1 MSGTTASEK
10 AASKKDGSGEPSSSE
25 DPKPHGITNRLLRL
39 AEDVV
44 YALICIILTGG
55 ALALLV
61 KAGYDLATGIGTD
74 EGVKGL
80 ISEILDT
87 LLLVFILVELL
98 SAVRT
103 TLVERQLLAE
113 PFLLVGIIATIKEI
127 VIGSLE
133 AKELAG
139 TDRDAFVDVMT
150 EIGVLGAVLLVLA
163 IASYMLRRKEREPEE
178 ADEEGEGEKK

>member
-1 MSGTTASEK
+1 MATVADESKSESDEK
-10 AASKKDGSGEPSSSE
+10 SE
-25 DPKPHGITNRLLRL
+25 GLTNRALRL
-39 AEDVV
+39 VEDLV
-44 YALICIILTGG
+44 YALICVVLTGA
-55 ALALLV
+55 ALALLI
-61 KAGYDLATGIGTD
+61 KAGYDLATGIGAED
-74 EGVKGL
+74 GL
-80 ISEILDT
+80 KVTTSEILDT

-139 TDRDAFVDVMT
+139 SDREAFVDVMT
-150 EIGVLGAVLLVLA
+150 EIGVLGGVLLVLA
-163 IASYMLRRKEREPEE
+163 VASYLLRRKEREPEE
-178 ADEEGEGEKK
+178 ADEEGEGGKK

>member
-1 MSGTTASEK
+1 EAGIKKTISG
-10 AASKKDGSGEPSSSE
+10 
-25 DPKPHGITNRLLRL
+25 
-39 AEDVV
+39 
-44 YALICIILTGG
+44 
-55 ALALLV
+55 
-61 KAGYDLATGIGTD
+61 
-74 EGVKGL
+74 
-80 ISEILDT
+80 ILDT

-139 TDRDAFVDVMT
+139 VDRSAFVDTMT

-163 IASYMLRRKEREPEE
+163 LSSYMLRRKEREPEE
-178 ADEEGEGEKK
+178 ADEEGEGSKK

>member
-1 MSGTTASEK
+1 MATVADESKSETDEK
-10 AASKKDGSGEPSSSE
+10 SE
-25 DPKPHGITNRLLRL
+25 GLTNRALRL
-39 AEDVV
+39 VEDLV
-44 YALICIILTGG
+44 YALICLVLTGA
-55 ALALLV
+55 ALALLI
-61 KAGYDLATGIGTD
+61 KAGYDLATGIGAE
-74 EGVKGL
+74 EGLKVTT
-80 ISEILDT
+80 SEILDT

-139 TDRDAFVDVMT
+139 SDREAFVDVMT
-150 EIGVLGAVLLVLA
+150 EIGVLGGVLLVLA
-163 IASYMLRRKEREPEE
+163 VASYLLRRKEREPEE
-178 ADEEGEGEKK
+178 ADDEGEGGKK

>member
-1 MSGTTASEK
+1 MATA
-10 AASKKDGSGEPSSSE
+10 ADGSKSE
-25 DPKPHGITNRLLRL
+25 VDEKSEGLTNRALRL
-39 AEDVV
+39 VEDVV
-44 YALICIILTGG
+44 YALICVVLSAA

-61 KAGYDLATGIGTD
+61 KAGYDLATGLGAE
-74 EGVKGL
+74 EGLKKTT
-80 ISEILDT
+80 SQILDT

-133 AKELAG
+133 AKDLAG
-139 TDRDAFVDVMT
+139 SDRDAFVDVMT

-163 IASYMLRRKEREPEE
+163 VASYLLRRKEREPEE
-178 ADEEGEGEKK
+178 ADEEGEGSKK